1 MVGSPLRRRATDSFA
16 PMSYPLA
23 GVKNPV
29 TVPAMVNVP
38 SGLVKVFRLA
48 GMLQVTVAFAWFCFA
63 DVSVSLCVVPPVGV
77 NENVR
82 LNAVGTNTA
91 VLPIT
96 WAGVNSP
103 LPSTDT

>member
-48 GMLQVTVAFAWFCFA
+48 GMLQVTVAFAWFSRRAWQIPRC
-63 DVSVSLCVVPPVGV
+63 G
-77 NENVR
+77 
-82 LNAVGTNTA
+82 
-91 VLPIT
+91 
-96 WAGVNSP
+96 SP
-103 LPSTDT
+103 AFRS